1 MPLAANCCVA
11 LAKSF
16 TLKEDHT
23 TKNNI
28 KNNSRITTEAG
39 IEKAPPSRPLEKRFN
54 PEYSGPPGFLPGGDP
69 VRRSLCLKYIGVVFL
84 CVARHLL

>member
-28 KNNSRITTEAG
+28 KNNSKVTGWKPAS
-39 IEKAPPSRPLEKRFN
+39 KKPPSCPLEKRFN
-54 PEYSGPPGFLPGGDP
+54 PEYWAHPAFYPAMILFDG
-69 VRRSLCLKYIGVVFL
+69 RY
-84 CVARHLL
+84 A

>member
-39 IEKAPPSRPLEKRFN
+39 IEKAPPLLPLEKRFN
-54 PEYSGPPGFLPGGDP
+54 PEYWVHPAFYPAVILFDG
-69 VRRSLCLKYIGVVFL
+69 RY
-84 CVARHLL
+84 A